1 MKKIGKRLLSVML
14 SMMILMSVF
23 ALMGME
29 TVAAEKTEVKEGD
42 LITFGS
48 YPQTEVKDKNL
59 LNQLNKLNLNWQ
71 SYGYYSGD
79 YVGPSGGDYSHG
91 RTWAS
96 WDTMKP
102 GDFMKYADVSYNGEK
117 YRAVTFTEQ
126 RPSDTGAVFSK
137 DEDYQYQNGYI
148 AGNVYWFKYEPLQ
161 WRVIDPEK
169 GLVLCELIVDSQ
181 AYNNTTYKKEP
192 VENPEEYYYYED
204 DLGFYGD
211 PEHTY
216 YSNNYAH
223 SSIRAWLNDDFY
235 NTAFNSSDK
244 SKITETVCE
253 NRSIYSYLF
262 EIEYPDFEIE
272 YPGYPK
278 PEYPHD
284 AEETKDNVFLLSFGE
299 VYFNEAGDYIS
310 EPEMEKWKAIP
321 TDYAKCQGVIYY
333 PTDCEESIW
342 WLRTA
347 SNHANLSLSVDVD
360 GSNEGT
366 HVTRT
371 FFGVRP
377 AMRITEFGEAVTP
390 PIEDN
395 DNDVVEITDF
405 TLNYKGT
412 TKIPVND
419 KSGKYTITFLSSDES
434 VATVDEEGNVTAVGT
449 GEAEIIITIT
459 DSNGIVTEE
468 TCKVSIS
475 YAWWQWIIIIILFG
489 WIWY

>member
-1 MKKIGKRLLSVML
+1 MKQICRKILSLML
-14 SMMILMSVF
+14 SMMVLLSVF
-23 ALMGME
+23 ALMGIE
-29 TVAAEKTEVKEGD
+29 TVAAEKTDVKEGD

-59 LNQLNKLNLNWQ
+59 LNQLNKLNLQWQ

-79 YVGPSGGDYSHG
+79 YAGPAGGDYSHG
-91 RTWAS
+91 ITWVS

-126 RPSDTGAVFSK
+126 RPGDTGSVFLK

-169 GLVLCELIVDSQ
+169 GLVLCELVIDSQ

-192 VENPEEYYYYED
+192 VENPEEYSYYSD

-211 PEHTY
+211 TEYTY

-253 NRSIYSYLF
+253 NGSLYTYLF
-262 EIEYPDFEIE
+262 EIEYPGDPVPDF
-272 YPGYPK
+272 
-278 PEYPHD
+278 PH
-284 AEETKDNVFLLSFGE
+284 ASEETKDNVFLLSYKD
-299 VYFNEAGDYIS
+299 VYINEAGDGIIS
-310 EPEMEKWKAIP
+310 ETEFEKWKTP
-321 TDYAKCQGVIYY
+321 STDYAKCQGVLGDDEV
-333 PTDCEESIW
+333 TLW

-347 SNHANLSLSVDVD
+347 ATHANISYGV
-360 GSNEGT
+360 GT
-366 HVTRT
+366 DRSGAGDEVTRT

-377 AMRITEFGEAVTP
+377 AIRITEIGSTVTP
-390 PIEDN
+390 PDK
-395 DNDVVEITDF
+395 DNDVVEVADF
-405 TLNYKGT
+405 TLNYKGS

-419 KSGKYTITFLSSDES
+419 KSGDYTITFSSSDES
-434 VATVDEEGNVTAVGT
+434 IVTVDEEGNVTAVGT
-449 GEAEIIITIT
+449 GEAEIIVTIT
-459 DSNGIVTEE
+459 DPNGIVTEE
-468 TCKVSIS
+468 TCKVTIS
-475 YAWWQWIIIIILFG
+475 YAWWQWIVIIVLFG